1 MPYCRQCGAE
11 IGASQ
16 FCPACGAG
24 AASPE
29 SENPYAV
36 GSQTQTS
43 GVVSEDPNEAASE
56 IPTFLGAY
64 PTFWKKRFVFNKRS
78 SRREFWY
85 VWLWQTIILTPFC
98 VIISAT
104 AGEPS
109 GVLAIL
115 AILYLLYVVACFI
128 PAISLFFRRVHDS
141 GLPAGLLLLFL
152 VPRIGVIASII
163 FGLTP
168 PTQGPNKYGPQPRK
182 RAKE

>member
-1 MPYCRQCGAE
+1 MPYCEKSGAE
-11 IGASQ
+11 IGAAK
-16 FCPACGAG
+16 FCPSCGAQV
-24 AASPE
+24 ASVE
-29 SENPYAV
+29 AENPYAV
-36 GSQTQTS
+36 GSQTQA
-43 GVVSEDPNEAASE
+43 GVVVSKDPNEVAPE

-64 PTFWKKRFVFNKRS
+64 PMFWKKGLIFGERS

-98 VIISAT
+98 VIITAT

-141 GLPAGLLLLFL
+141 GLPAGLLLVFL
-152 VPRIGVIASII
+152 IPRIGVFASII

-168 PTQGPNKYGPQPRK
+168 PTRGPNKYGPQPKK